1 MKVEY
6 FQILDDGS
14 DTLVTREMEQKDL
27 ASLLMQD
34 NVVLYAVNKTGNT
47 YRYRKKKKKILKKGG
62 ER

>member
-14 DTLVTREMEQKDL
+14 DTLITREMEQKDL

-47 YRYRKKKKKILKKGG
+47 YRYRKKKKKDSK
-62 ER
+62 ERG

>member
-14 DTLVTREMEQKDL
+14 DTLITREMEQKDL

-34 NVVLYAVNKTGNT
+34 NVVLYAVNRISNLYK
-47 YRYRKKKKKILKKGG
+47 YRKGKRKK
-62 ER
+62 